1 MKKHIVLFLLCTLFL
16 FSCAHYTEQEGLK
29 RIQPEAPSTT
39 VTNYTILTREPEV
52 PVDKDKVITTLQ
64 TENTSLKNENTT
76 LKALNTNL
84 AADAKE
90 VSNLRTENASLTD
103 ENAALKTQ
111 NEQLSTTT
119 GDQASRIAFYESRIA
134 TMTNDLVTLQAR
146 LASYTSKETKEKEAQ
161 TQAQAERATLPPLA
175 SLSYP
180 KVYRT
185 GTTLQSGITDR
196 INVLLIPLG
205 QVSYSENEISEIA
218 GSVAD
223 INAQILLVTGS
234 KENVYLLAKT
244 INRSAVFTEMGAVI
258 SDYELSGDPDAW
270 GVRLKIDSQRTVRLA
285 VAEMPEYTVFKTF
298 LAGGDWKAS
307 VNADKEKRLSTIKDL
322 LSKDSPSEAS
332 VVGASLYEPATS
344 DWSTLSPVDY
354 RRLDYSWPLADAV
367 LNGGYLDTY
376 RQTHFSEATD
386 AGDTLI
392 EQTLKERTDYL
403 FAKRVLPL
411 SSSVITLGPASVEK
425 DGYARMG
432 VLASYLIP

>member
-1 MKKHIVLFLLCTLFL
+1 
-16 FSCAHYTEQEGLK
+16 
-29 RIQPEAPSTT
+29 
-39 VTNYTILTREPEV
+39 
-52 PVDKDKVITTLQ
+52 
-64 TENTSLKNENTT
+64 
-76 LKALNTNL
+76 
-84 AADAKE
+84 
-90 VSNLRTENASLTD
+90 
-103 ENAALKTQ
+103 
-111 NEQLSTTT
+111 
-119 GDQASRIAFYESRIA
+119 
-134 TMTNDLVTLQAR
+134 
-146 LASYTSKETKEKEAQ
+146 
-161 TQAQAERATLPPLA
+161 
-175 SLSYP
+175 
-180 KVYRT
+180 
-185 GTTLQSGITDR
+185 
-196 INVLLIPLG
+196 
-205 QVSYSENEISEIA
+205 
-218 GSVAD
+218 SVAD

>member
-111 NEQLSTTT
+111 NEQLTTTT

-185 GTTLQSGITDR
+185 GTPLQSGITDR

>member
-111 NEQLSTTT
+111 NEQLTTTT

>member
-16 FSCAHYTEQEGLK
+16 FSCAHYTGQEGLK

-76 LKALNTNL
+76 LKALNTDL
-84 AADAKE
+84 SATAKE
-90 VSNLRTENASLTD
+90 VSTLRTTNASLTE

-111 NEQLSTTT
+111 NEQLTATN

-134 TMTNDLVTLQAR
+134 TMTNDLVTLQTR
-146 LASYTSKETKEKEAQ
+146 LSSYTSKETKEKEAQ
-161 TQAQAERATLPPLA
+161 AQAEAERATLPPLA

-180 KVYRT
+180 KVYRS
-185 GTTLQSGITDR
+185 GATLQSGLTDR

-205 QVSYSENEISEIA
+205 QISYTENEISEIA

-234 KENVYLLAKT
+234 KENVYQLAKT
-244 INRSAVFTEMGAVI
+244 INRSTVFTEMGAVI

>member
-16 FSCAHYTEQEGLK
+16 FSCAHYTGQEGLK

-111 NEQLSTTT
+111 NEQLTTTT

-134 TMTNDLVTLQAR
+134 TMTNDLVSLQAR